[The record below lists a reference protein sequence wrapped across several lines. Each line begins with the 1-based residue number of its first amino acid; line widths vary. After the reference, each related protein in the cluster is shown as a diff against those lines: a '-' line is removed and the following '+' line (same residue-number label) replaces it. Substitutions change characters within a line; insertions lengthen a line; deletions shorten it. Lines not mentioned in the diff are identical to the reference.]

1 MSFVYV
7 FIGGGIGSILRYA
20 ISLLLDKASLH
31 FPIATLTANALACL
45 LLGFAAG
52 YMLKEGI
59 ADHYKLLLLT
69 GVCGGFSTFST
80 FTNETF
86 KLFQEGQML
95 YAFSNILISVA
106 ICLGFLLIGYK
117 WSGQ

>member
-7 FIGGGIGSILRYA
+7 FIGGGIGSMLRYA
-20 ISLLLDKASLH
+20 VSLVLDKLNLH

-45 LLGFAAG
+45 LFGLAAG
-52 YMLKEGI
+52 YMFKEGV

-80 FTNETF
+80 FTNDTF
-86 KLFQEGQML
+86 KLLEDGQLL
-95 YAFSNILISVA
+95 YAFSNIVISVVL
-106 ICLGFLLIGYK
+106 CLAFLLIGYK

>member
-1 MSFVYV
+1 MSFLYV
-7 FIGGGIGSILRYA
+7 FIGGGVGSMLRYTV
-20 ISLLLDKASLH
+20 SLLLDKFSLN

-45 LLGFAAG
+45 LFGFVAG
-52 YMLKEGI
+52 YILKEGM

-80 FTNETF
+80 FTNDTF
-86 KLFQEGQML
+86 KLFEDGQML
-95 YAFSNILISVA
+95 YVFGNILISVA
-106 ICLGFLLIGYK
+106 VCLVFLLIGYK

>member
-7 FIGGGIGSILRYA
+7 FVGGGIGSMLRYA
-20 ISLLLDKASLH
+20 ISTLLDRFSWN
-31 FPIATLTANALACL
+31 FPIATLSANALACL
-45 LLGFAAG
+45 LFGFVAG
-52 YMLKEGI
+52 YILKEGM

-80 FTNETF
+80 FTNDTY
-86 KLFQEGQML
+86 KLFEDGQML
-95 YAFSNILISVA
+95 YVFGNILVSVV
-106 ICLGFLLIGYK
+106 ICLAFLLIGYK